1 MAYRSGAWLEEPHG
15 RSQKLQGE
23 KRMSQDFNWLSPLGI
38 SVALFLLYG
47 AVYVLIGAF
56 TPVMADSDIGRR
68 TLVISNRTDRIVFGD
83 SPENLLRND
92 PALTKLRTTIFNMLA
107 GMLVAAGILVIAVA
121 WFGLRQ
127 KQAWALG
134 ALALAGIAVLP
145 FWWLVFR
152 PYFQAGAPVGFF
164 DIPPFMWVPGVLLIP
179 AVVLGW
185 IGLQ

>member
-1 MAYRSGAWLEEPHG
+1 
-15 RSQKLQGE
+15 
-23 KRMSQDFNWLSPLGI
+23 MSQDFNWLSPLGI

-56 TPVMADSDIGRR
+56 TPVMANSDIGRR
-68 TLVISNRTDRIVFGD
+68 MLVISNRTDRIVFGD

-127 KQAWALG
+127 GQA
-134 ALALAGIAVLP
+134 
-145 FWWLVFR
+145 
-152 PYFQAGAPVGFF
+152 
-164 DIPPFMWVPGVLLIP
+164 
-179 AVVLGW
+179 
-185 IGLQ
+185 